1 MENPFDK
8 FDNIY
13 CLNLKER
20 VDRWEQCLQF
30 FEKYDIKNYEHF
42 LGHKV
47 KAEGVSYKREGQLGC
62 AFSFCE
68 IFKDA
73 KKEKYNSILILED
86 DFDFLFE
93 KEVLFEKLNLCLE
106 ELPKDWDMFYLG
118 ASVMNEIHETPLENY
133 SNNLLRLLSGYTLH
147 SVAISKQGI
156 EKITSKENWDADI
169 LYKYE
174 AIDVFFAQTFQIKNK
189 CFLPKEMLSTQRPD
203 FSSIEGTFYNYQDL
217 MVNRFNFFKKYCES

>member
-1 MENPFDK
+1 MLNPFDT

-20 VDRWEQCLQF
+20 SDRWDQCVKN

-42 LGHKV
+42 LAYKV
-47 KAEGVSYKREGQLGC
+47 RAEDISPKREGQLGC

-73 KKEKYNSILILED
+73 KEKQYNSILILED

-93 KEVLFEKLNLCLE
+93 KDVLFEKLNLCLD

-118 ASVMNEIHETPLENY
+118 ANVMDEIHETPLENY

-156 EKITSKENWDADI
+156 EKITSEEKWDVDI

-174 AIDVFFAQTFQIKNK
+174 AIDVFFAQIFQIKNR
-189 CFLPKEMLSTQRPD
+189 CFLSKEILSTQRPD